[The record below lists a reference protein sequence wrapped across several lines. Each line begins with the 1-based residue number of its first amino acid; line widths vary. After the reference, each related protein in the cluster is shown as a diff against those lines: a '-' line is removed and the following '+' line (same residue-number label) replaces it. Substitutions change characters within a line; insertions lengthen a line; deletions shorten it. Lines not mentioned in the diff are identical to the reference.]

1 MYGNLIAGQ
10 HTTSAA
16 LVWILKLLA
25 DNPAVQAKLYQ
36 ELQAV
41 LTSAS
46 EEDRLPS
53 AGEIIESKIPYLDA
67 VLEEVLRLRA
77 AMLVPRDAT
86 RDTQLLGCSVPKGT
100 VVLLVCQGPDF
111 SSKPSS
117 QYWSDSKASKHHHGN
132 NSKDLDVFD
141 PERWLVTNQKGE
153 IEFDGSS
160 YPQLA
165 FGLGIRSCWGRRLA
179 QVEMRIMT
187 TLVAWKY
194 ELLQVPEA
202 LASHAA
208 SYDIS
213 YRAKKGALQLKAR

>member
-16 LVWILKLLA
+16 LVWVLKLLA
-25 DNPAVQAKLYQ
+25 DNPSVQARLYS
-36 ELQAV
+36 ELQAF
-41 LTSAS
+41 LTSAV
-46 EEDRLPS
+46 EENRLPT
-53 AGEIIESKIPYLDA
+53 ATEIIESKIPYLDA

-86 RDTQLLGCSVPKGT
+86 RDTELLGCRIPKGT

-111 SSKPSS
+111 SSSPTSK
-117 QYWSDSKASKHHHGN
+117 YWSDSKSRKDHHGN
-132 NSKDLDVFD
+132 NSKNLDIFD

-153 IEFDGSS
+153 LEFDGSS

-187 TLVAWKY
+187 AMVTWRY
-194 ELLQVPEA
+194 EFLKVPEA
-202 LASHAA
+202 LASHDA

-213 YRAKKGALQLKAR
+213 YRAKKAALQLKTR